1 MGGNQGNRDMGPT
14 LTQIP
19 GLVIAAPSSNSGKT
33 VLTLGLLRALANRG
47 VAVAAA
53 KTGPD
58 YIDPAFQAAACRQS
72 CINLDP
78 WAMSPDQIAALAGWQ
93 SAGKS
98 VLLCEGVMGLFDGA
112 ADCSG
117 STADLAAMMNWPV
130 VLVIDVKGQSA
141 SAAAVIA
148 GFEGF
153 REDVKIAAVILN
165 RVGSDRHRAMI
176 ETVCREHLPEI
187 PVIGAVRRSDLLALP
202 ERHLGLV
209 QAGEHDALDTFLD
222 QAAGIIAEDV
232 DLDQLIGLVSG
243 RQLAAAS
250 GDVSNL
256 AIGIPPLGQHIAI
269 ARDTA
274 FAFAYPHLLEDW
286 RRQGAELSFFSPLAD
301 EAPNK
306 GADAIYLPGGYPEL
320 HGQRLANAEN
330 FKASLAAMAARNTPI
345 YGECGG
351 YMVLGEALIDA
362 SGQEHEMLG
371 LLPLVTSFADRKLHL
386 GYRTLALS
394 ETTALGPIGTVLRG
408 HEFHYASTIKA
419 DGTSL
424 GNMATATGDDLGRVG
439 LVKGSVFGSF
449 FHLICR

>member
-1 MGGNQGNRDMGPT
+1 MELSAMQ
-14 LTQIP
+14 LP
-19 GLVIAAPSSNSGKT
+19 GLIIAAPSSNSGKT

-47 VAVAAA
+47 VRVTAA

-58 YIDPAFQAAACRQS
+58 YIDPAFQAAACREK

-78 WAMSPDQIAALAGWQ
+78 WAMSGDQIVALAQ
-93 SAGKS
+93 RQAGEKS
-98 VLLCEGVMGLFDGA
+98 LLLCEGVMGLFDGA
-112 ADCSG
+112 ADGSG

-148 GFEGF
+148 GFAGF
-153 REDVKIAAVILN
+153 RKDVKIAAVILN
-165 RVGSDRHRAMI
+165 RVGSYRHRMMI
-176 ETVCREHLPEI
+176 ETACREHLPEI
-187 PVIGAVRRSDLLALP
+187 PVIGAVRRSDALSLP

-209 QAGEHDALDTFLD
+209 QAGEHDALDVFLD

-232 DLDQLIGLVSG
+232 NLDQLIGLVRG
-243 RQLAAAS
+243 RKLAVGA
-250 GDVSNL
+250 GDGSDAVG
-256 AIGIPPLGQHIAI
+256 IGIPPLGQHIAI

-301 EAPNK
+301 ETPSN
-306 GADAIYLPGGYPEL
+306 GANAVYLPGGYPEL
-320 HGQRLANAEN
+320 HGEQLANAGN
-330 FKASLAAMAARNTPI
+330 FKAAIAAMAVRNIPI

-351 YMVLGEALIDA
+351 YMILGEALIDA
-362 SGQEHEMLG
+362 TGQHHQMLG

-386 GYRTLALS
+386 GYRTLVLS
-394 ETTALGPIGTVLRG
+394 GATALGPVGTVLRG

-419 DGTSL
+419 DGTPL
-424 GNMATATGDDLGRVG
+424 GNMATATGGDLGSAG
-439 LVKGSVFGSF
+439 LMKGSVFGSF
-449 FHLICR
+449 FHLICQ

>member
-1 MGGNQGNRDMGPT
+1 MELSAAQ
-14 LTQIP
+14 LP
-19 GLVIAAPSSNSGKT
+19 GLIIAAPSSNSGKT

-47 VAVAAA
+47 VRVAAA

-58 YIDPAFQAAACRQS
+58 YIDPAFQAAACREK

-78 WAMSPDQIAALAGWQ
+78 WAMSGDQLAALARRQ
-93 SAGKS
+93 AGNKS
-98 VLLCEGVMGLFDGA
+98 LLLCEGVMGLFDGA
-112 ADCSG
+112 ADGSG

-130 VLVIDVKGQSA
+130 VLVIDVKGQSV

-148 GFEGF
+148 GFASF
-153 REDVKIAAVILN
+153 RKDVKIAAVILN
-165 RVGSDRHRAMI
+165 RVGSDRHRVMI
-176 ETVCREHLPEI
+176 ETACREHLPEI
-187 PVIGAVRRSDLLALP
+187 PVIGAVRRSDALSLP

-222 QAAGIIAEDV
+222 QAAEIIAKDV
-232 DLDQLIGLVSG
+232 DLDQLIGLVNG
-243 RQLAAAS
+243 RQLGVGA
-250 GDVSNL
+250 GDVSD
-256 AIGIPPLGQHIAI
+256 AVVGIPPLGQHIAI

-286 RRQGAELSFFSPLAD
+286 RRQGAELSFFSPLTD

-320 HGQRLANAEN
+320 HGERLARAGN
-330 FKASLAAMAARNTPI
+330 FKATLAAMAAKNAPI

-362 SGQEHEMLG
+362 SGQHHEMLG

-386 GYRTLALS
+386 GYRTLVLS
-394 ETTALGPIGTVLRG
+394 EATALGAIGTILRG

-419 DGTSL
+419 EGTPL
-424 GNMATATGDDLGRVG
+424 GKMATATGDDLGCAG
-439 LVKGSVFGSF
+439 LMKGSVFGSF
-449 FHLICR
+449 FHLICQ

>member
-1 MGGNQGNRDMGPT
+1 MGPT

-78 WAMSPDQIAALAGWQ
+78 WAMSPDLIATLARRQ
-93 SAGKS
+93 ARDKS

-112 ADCSG
+112 ADGSG

-148 GFEGF
+148 GFAGF
-153 REDVKIAAVILN
+153 RDDVKIAAIILN
-165 RVGSDRHRAMI
+165 RVGSARHRAMI
-176 ETVCREHLPEI
+176 EEACHRHLPDI
-187 PVIGAVRRSDLLALP
+187 PVIGAVRRSDDLVLP

-209 QAGEHDALDTFLD
+209 QAGEHKTLEAFLD
-222 QAAGIIAEDV
+222 QAAAIIAEDV
-232 DLDQLIGLVSG
+232 DLDRLTGLVTG
-243 RQLAAAS
+243 QEWAERMGNNGKAVRCIA
-250 GDVSNL
+250 
-256 AIGIPPLGQHIAI
+256 PLGQHIAV
-269 ARDTA
+269 ARDMA

-286 RRQGAELSFFSPLAD
+286 QRQGAELSFFSPLAD
-301 EAPNK
+301 EVPDIK
-306 GADAIYLPGGYPEL
+306 ADAVYLPGGYPEL
-320 HGQRLANAEN
+320 HGETLSRATG
-330 FKASLAAMAARNTPI
+330 FKAALVQMAARKVLI

-362 SGQEHEMLG
+362 MGLRHEMLG
-371 LLPLVTSFADRKLHL
+371 LLPLVTSFAERRLHL
-386 GYRTLALS
+386 GYRTLVLS
-394 ETTALGPIGTVLRG
+394 GATVFGPAGTILHG
-408 HEFHYASTIKA
+408 HEFHYASTISA
-419 DGTSL
+419 SGPTIGS
-424 GNMATATGDDLGRVG
+424 MVTATGENLGPAG
-439 LVKGSVFGSF
+439 LMNGSVFGSF
-449 FHLICR
+449 FHMICHRD